1 MGILKESIGYMWED
15 SCKEAEQT
23 VGAMDRWVVLCTA
36 HIQKRWEG
44 RVKWGAEGKPLG
56 VGWHIGV
63 SYADAACIEIY
74 SEFWA
79 GSEEINNSSHE
90 H

>member
-36 HIQKRWEG
+36 HIQKR
-44 RVKWGAEGKPLG
+44 
-56 VGWHIGV
+56 
-63 SYADAACIEIY
+63 
-74 SEFWA
+74 
-79 GSEEINNSSHE
+79 
-90 H
+90 